1 MKASDILIDVFLA
14 SGVIAQLIAC
24 IGVVAFDDVF
34 DRLHFSGAGATLGP
48 LLIGAAVLTR
58 YTTSTGGISTIVV
71 MALVVVLGPALAIA
85 TARAARRIDF
95 GQVEATDAE
104 RSAR

>member
-1 MKASDILIDVFLA
+1 MKTSDILVDLFLA
-14 SGVIAQLIAC
+14 LGVAVQLISC
-24 IGVVAFDDVF
+24 VGVVAFPDVF
-34 DRLHFSGAGATLGP
+34 DRLHYAGTATTVSP

-71 MALVVVLGPALAIA
+71 MALLVVLGPVLAIA

-104 RSAR
+104 RSG